1 MSSPAVT
8 EPAEPAAPAPAPEVK
23 DEMNEEES
31 IVADTNA
38 PAVDVELPPAA
49 TSQGLVKKDFE
60 LMSRIVHRITEFK
73 DEEYVFI
80 SSIRVDPD

>member
-23 DEMNEEES
+23 DEIKEEES
-31 IVADTNA
+31 IVADTSA
-38 PAVDVELPPAA
+38 PAVDVEVPPAA

-60 LMSRIVHRITEFK
+60 LMSRIVHRISEFK
-73 DEEYVFI
+73 DEECVLLSYCLHK
-80 SSIRVDPD
+80 P